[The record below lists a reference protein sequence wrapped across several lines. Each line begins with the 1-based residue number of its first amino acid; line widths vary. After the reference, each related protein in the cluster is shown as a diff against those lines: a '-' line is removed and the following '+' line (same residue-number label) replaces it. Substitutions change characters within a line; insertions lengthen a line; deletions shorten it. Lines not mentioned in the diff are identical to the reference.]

1 MLDAASAVIGRMG
14 LTVSLEHISFED
26 VIRQAGVARSAVYR
40 RWPYKD
46 LFFSDLLLEL
56 ARATRPATATGF
68 ESTVDALR
76 EAALVHLDW
85 LETAELRHQ
94 LVLELIRLGAQGDF
108 EAMVGSTEWRTYL
121 ALHATFLSI
130 ADDGLRRS
138 LESALTESERGFTSR
153 IAESWELLAGL
164 FGYRLRPESGAG
176 FDTIATLA
184 SASLRGLVLTALSTP
199 EVAAQRFPAR
209 PFGAA
214 QPAEWSAAALGAAS
228 IASAFLEPDPAIE
241 WTPNG
246 SRRSPACSR
255 RCGSQR
261 RRAEGT
267 EAGDTRD
274 EPGGMLWAM
283 EQRISLVTL
292 GVSDLARARAFYES
306 LGWRGAQQPDEEVC
320 FFQAGTMVFGLWTAL
335 GGHGAPGIELAHNV
349 CTPAEVEALLAA
361 AERAGATIV
370 RPAEPADWGG
380 TTGAFADPDGYV
392 WEVAHNPGWTL
403 TEDGAVRI

>member
-241 WTPNG
+241 WDPERIAAVAGLLQALRLPTP
-246 SRRSPACSR
+246 
-255 RCGSQR
+255 
-261 RRAEGT
+261 
-267 EAGDTRD
+267 
-274 EPGGMLWAM
+274 
-283 EQRISLVTL
+283 
-292 GVSDLARARAFYES
+292 
-306 LGWRGAQQPDEEVC
+306 
-320 FFQAGTMVFGLWTAL
+320 
-335 GGHGAPGIELAHNV
+335 
-349 CTPAEVEALLAA
+349 
-361 AERAGATIV
+361 
-370 RPAEPADWGG
+370 
-380 TTGAFADPDGYV
+380 TG
-392 WEVAHNPGWTL
+392 
-403 TEDGAVRI
+403 